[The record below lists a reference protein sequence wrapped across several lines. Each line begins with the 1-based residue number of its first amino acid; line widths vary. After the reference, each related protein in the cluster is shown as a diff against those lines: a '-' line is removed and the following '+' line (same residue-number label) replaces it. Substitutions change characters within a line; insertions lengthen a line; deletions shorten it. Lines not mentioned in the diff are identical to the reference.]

1 MRNQK
6 KGDEKTFDYH
16 PKKNLFN
23 PKNIYS
29 FLQKKSMTNLLAII
43 QTLLHEK
50 KRFFNHHSV

>member
-29 FLQKKSMTNLLAII
+29 FLQI
-43 QTLLHEK
+43 QLKIKTPY
-50 KRFFNHHSV
+50 NNNSTDNNYSVN